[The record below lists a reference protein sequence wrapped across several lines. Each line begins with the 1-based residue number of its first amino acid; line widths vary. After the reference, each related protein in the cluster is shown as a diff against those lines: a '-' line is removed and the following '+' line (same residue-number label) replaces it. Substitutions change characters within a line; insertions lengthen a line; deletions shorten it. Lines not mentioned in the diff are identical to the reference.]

1 MAEYRGLIQIGK
13 RMGWKKAVTIMRRV
27 RNEGFPIYKDIS
39 GRIRRP
45 VYKTND
51 DLIHLWELGKCKATA
66 EELRQTGKYQ
76 YRQKKKRNPAAIAW
90 AERNRAEVK
99 VNGEE
104 PGSKRMVAAAGK
116 KAALHDR

>member
-1 MAEYRGLIQIGK
+1 
-13 RMGWKKAVTIMRRV
+13 MRRV

-51 DLIHLWELGKCKATA
+51 ALIHLWELGKCKATA
-66 EELRQTGKYQ
+66 EELIQTGKYQ
-76 YRQKKKRNPAAIAW
+76 YKQKKRGNPAG
-90 AERNRAEVK
+90 

-104 PGSKRMVAAAGK
+104 PGSKGRVVVGPKEA
-116 KAALHDR
+116 DPT